1 MEVVQRLPEAE
12 RRPVESAGTVPVSQA
27 QAGLWFET
35 RLNPDSRHY
44 NLLWEASIQGPMDE
58 ARFRSALDQLTAR
71 HPSMRTRFTEMEGEP
86 SALVVP
92 DGIVPCEFVD
102 LRGKGLEAIEAWRE
116 RESQWL
122 AGHALDLGVGP
133 LFGFRVA
140 RVGES
145 RHLLLMLAHHIVADG
160 YSWPLILREL
170 VTCLGGAELTA
181 QTATPAQVAA
191 WQQQFIAS
199 DAGRR
204 AERYWREMFPQAPAM
219 SELPGQRE
227 RPAVLHHAGALR
239 TSVLPAVLMERVR
252 ACAVAQGATVFRT
265 LLAGFAAVLHRW
277 TGDAEVVI
285 GTTFLGRSMPG
296 AESVVGFLNNVA
308 AVRVAVEPGITFSA
322 LIRAVHAAVSAAVHH
337 QEFPFSQLAATWKG
351 TRASNRI
358 GWTSVSFTK
367 LPERIVERRGEFE
380 VEERRVF
387 LDRSPHELAFYVQEN
402 GNQVDVFC
410 EFNPVLYPPEVIA
423 RWLSQYTRLLEAA
436 TILPDD
442 AVMAHSLRGP
452 EDEHLLPNPF
462 LALDTPRYPT
472 VTDALCRQW
481 SEGPGR
487 TAIRQLGREWNY
499 GDLKHASGQI
509 AAEVIR
515 LGLPAGSVV
524 AVLGPR
530 SFGLIAGMVAV
541 WRAGCQV
548 LTLDLQLPVERRRV
562 MIQEAGV
569 SGLIVVQNTGAD
581 VASTP
586 VDTDPGL
593 PVVEVLPDGEFPR
606 QGACGNG
613 EDMPRDR
620 QPPGEAAYL
629 FFTSGTTGVPKAVRG
644 SHSGLGHF
652 LAWQRTT
659 FGVGPGD
666 RAAQLTGLSFD
677 VVLRDIFTPLTAGA
691 TLCLPG
697 TAEGLLGGPLLE
709 WLEEEQVTLL
719 HVVPSLAQAWLE
731 QAPEAKSR
739 NALRLTFFAGEPLT
753 AALVHRWRQTFPSTR
768 ILNLYGPTETTLA
781 KCFHEVLGEPDPGI
795 QPVGR
800 PQPETQ
806 AWVLNEAGV
815 RCGIGEPGE
824 IVIRTPFRSLGY
836 ANSPEETARKFQPN
850 PFREDPFDQV
860 YFTGDRGRFRA
871 DGALEILGR
880 KDSQVKIR
888 GVRIELNEVTAA
900 LAAHPEV
907 LSAVVIAREDE
918 PGRKFLAGYV
928 VPRAEGGDL
937 ASTLMSHLRRLLPAA
952 FVPEAIVVLKA
963 LPLTPN
969 GKVDRKALPAPLRPL
984 RTTTVAEPRTLTE
997 RQVTDLM
1004 RELLKDGNLGPE
1016 DNFFEAGGHSLLALQ
1031 WLAGIRKL
1039 LGVEVSL
1046 RILFERP
1053 TAAAVA
1059 RAVEEQQARGPSRQ
1073 WRSLTPLNLGVAG
1086 RPGLFVFTGGNG
1098 GDRELYVH
1106 SYLAQKWLGGKRPV
1120 YGLRMRGWDG
1130 AVPPHDDIQNMAR
1143 DYMEEIRSVQP
1154 KGPYSFFGDCTGG
1167 NIAFETAVQLQ
1178 AQGEEVPFLLLAD
1191 CIYPRLFEYE
1201 RFLMREGWRR
1211 WNGGPWL
1218 GRLRR
1223 WLSRPGRNEG
1233 RTPTVPSEAEGE
1245 PTVDAPDGEY
1255 WTDRGRH
1262 YRRVITRYRPGK
1274 YRGRLRLVVSQ
1285 GRRQDKRIVQWQKC
1299 ATEGATITELPDNHW
1314 LYLWHHGD
1322 RIQQWLEASERRE
1335 E

>member
-1 MEVVQRLPEAE
+1 
-12 RRPVESAGTVPVSQA
+12 VESAGAVPVSQA

-58 ARFRSALDQLTAR
+58 VRLRSALDQLTAR
-71 HPSMRTRFTEMEGEP
+71 HPSMRTRFAEVEGEP
-86 SALVVP
+86 RALVVP
-92 DGIVPCEFVD
+92 RAIVPCEFVD
-102 LRGKGLEAIEAWRE
+102 LRGKGVEAIDAWRE
-116 RESQWL
+116 RESQSL
-122 AGHALDLGVGP
+122 AGHPLDLGVGP

-145 RHLLLMLAHHIVADG
+145 RHQLLMLAHHMVADG
-160 YSWPLILREL
+160 YSWPLMLREL
-170 VTCLGGAELTA
+170 LTCLGGGELSAPT
-181 QTATPAQVAA
+181 TTPAMVAA
-191 WQQQFIAS
+191 WQREFMAS
-199 DAGRR
+199 DAGKL
-204 AERYWREMFPQAPAM
+204 AERYWRDSFPEAPAM
-219 SELPGQRE
+219 PELPGQRE
-227 RPAVLHHAGALR
+227 RPAVLDHAGALR
-239 TSVLPAVLMERVR
+239 TSVLPADLMGRVR

-265 LLAGFAAVLHRW
+265 LLAAFAALLHRW

-296 AESVVGFLNNVA
+296 AEGVVGFLNNVA
-308 AVRVAVEPGITFSA
+308 AVRVSVEPGITFST
-322 LIRAVHAAVSAAVHH
+322 LIRAVHATVSAAVNH
-337 QEFPFSQLAATWKG
+337 QEFPFSRLATTWKG
-351 TRASNRI
+351 NRASNRI

-380 VEERRVF
+380 VQERRIF
-387 LDRSPHELAFYVQEN
+387 LDWSPHELAFYVQEN

-410 EFNPVLYPPEVIA
+410 EFNPVLYRPEGIA
-423 RWLSQYTRLLEAA
+423 RWLAQYVRLLEAA
-436 TILPDD
+436 TTRPDD
-442 AVMAHSLRGP
+442 SVMAHSLLGP

-462 LALDTPRYPT
+462 LLLDTPRYPT
-472 VTDALCRQW
+472 VTEALRRQW

-487 TAIRQLGREWNY
+487 TAIRQLGQEWSY
-499 GDLKHASGQI
+499 RDLDHASGRI
-509 AAEVIR
+509 AAGVIR
-515 LGLPAGSVV
+515 LGQPAGSVV

-569 SGLIVVQNTGAD
+569 SGIIVVREPGAD
-581 VASTP
+581 IALAP
-586 VDTDPGL
+586 VEAALGL
-593 PVVEVLPDGEFPR
+593 PVVEVLPDGEFP
-606 QGACGNG
+606 GPGGSGNG
-613 EDMPRDR
+613 ENTPHDR
-620 QPPGEAAYL
+620 QPLGEAAYL

-659 FGVGPGD
+659 FGLGPGD

-697 TAEGLLGGPLLE
+697 SAEGHLGGPLME
-709 WLEEEQVTLL
+709 WLEEERVTLL

-753 AALVHRWRQTFPSTR
+753 AALVRRWRQVFPSTR

-815 RCGIGEPGE
+815 RCGVGEPGE

-836 ANSPEETARKFQPN
+836 SNSPEETARKFVPN
-850 PFREDPFDQV
+850 PFREDPDDRV

-900 LAAHPEV
+900 LAAHPDV

-928 VPRAEGGDL
+928 VPRVEGGDL
-937 ASTLMSHLRRLLPAA
+937 ASKLMAHLRRLLPAA
-952 FVPEAIVVLKA
+952 FVPEAIAVLKA

-969 GKVDRKALPAPLRPL
+969 GKVDRKALPAPLRPV
-984 RTTTVAEPRTLTE
+984 RTATVVEPRTLTE

-1004 RELLKDGNLGPE
+1004 RELLKDGTLGPE

-1039 LGVEVSL
+1039 LGVEVPL
-1046 RILFERP
+1046 RFLFERP
-1053 TAAAVA
+1053 TAAALA
-1059 RAVEEQQARGPSRQ
+1059 RAVVEEQARGPSKQ
-1073 WRSLTPLNLGVAG
+1073 WRSLTPLNLGIAG
-1086 RPGLFVFTGGNG
+1086 HPGLFVFTGGNG

-1130 AVPPHDDIQNMAR
+1130 TVPPHDDIRDMAR
-1143 DYMEEIRSVQP
+1143 DYIEEIRSVQS
-1154 KGPYSFFGDCTGG
+1154 KGPYSLFGDCTGG

-1191 CIYPRLFEYE
+1191 CIHPRLFEYE
-1201 RFLMREGWRR
+1201 RFLVREGWRR
-1211 WNGGPWL
+1211 WGAGPWL

-1223 WLSRPGRNEG
+1223 WLSCPGRNEVL
-1233 RTPTVPSEAEGE
+1233 TPTVTSEAEGE
-1245 PTVDAPDGEY
+1245 WTVDAPDQEY
-1255 WTDRGRH
+1255 WTDLGRY
-1262 YRRVITRYRPGK
+1262 YRRVITRYRPGR
-1274 YRGRLRLVVSQ
+1274 YRGRLRLVVSM
-1285 GRRQDKRIVQWQKC
+1285 GRRQDARIFRWEQC